1 VLKNKKSQLKKKK
14 LFKLN
19 NHKHRVIPSNKRKSN
34 QSAML
39 KMLNRRNLTLKK
51 NTNGIFY
58 KLLPK
63 IALFQHN
70 SHIKKQ
76 IIDLTTR
83 MRKTTEI
90 RIKAILTTGGITE
103 IQFHSQ
109 KIMASL

>member
-1 VLKNKKSQLKKKK
+1 
-14 LFKLN
+14 
-19 NHKHRVIPSNKRKSN
+19 
-34 QSAML
+34 ML
-39 KMLNRRNLTLKK
+39 RMLNRRNLTLKK

-63 IALFQHN
+63 IAPIQHN

-76 IIDLTTR
+76 IIDLSTR
-83 MRKTTEI
+83 MRKTMEI
-90 RIKAILTTGGITE
+90 RIKAILATGGITK